1 MKFNTLNVNI
11 LTSSI
16 LRLDLSGISTSLAYW
31 PRTVLLTFL
40 LIVSHLSFSQEC
52 KPDYTLQTVTSNN
65 SIEWSKFPEFS
76 LPFTIIY
83 NGPRFNDQQSQPLK
97 HGFSHLGGFS
107 GAEPATLPASKRALL
122 WNSVASLPGTNQ
134 PWSDLGLES
143 PWGNDTTLFRANWAS
158 YLKRLADG
166 FDDSR
171 GQAMPK
177 ADILCLDVERMQELD
192 RDILLL
198 KSNRRVP
205 EQYLALSDADFLAKY
220 KKDIRW
226 WYTEAANYLTQ
237 NNIDPATKI
246 GSYSD
251 VPVRGTWLN
260 VPTNTWQ
267 DWTTNKQRTHYLMQ
281 DDNGNIGGS
290 FYNHMDLM
298 MPSAYYYY
306 PYENPFGKDYLSYL
320 LFQIEVNKAWS
331 NKPVVP
337 FLWLRYHDSFVAG
350 SPQIPSFIAEA
361 TAIFPFF
368 SGAKGLWLWDNPQ
381 FENTAQQNYATYE
394 HFIYG
399 LYRLSQFADMFEGD
413 YQLVIPQ
420 SARDH
425 MVAQNPI
432 WRGVVKGNRIVIAAQ
447 NPYGTDGQQVSV
459 NVYHNTWYRTITLTG
474 KEIFLCEFDLNDSVT
489 SAEDPFLD
497 VNIGP
502 NPSDGNFSLLVNGSM
517 GSAAIDFSLFDMNGR
532 LVDQRS
538 LRVYPGET
546 RHSVSVNNVS
556 SGVYIA
562 RFTSATKTITKKVVI
577 FK

>member
-1 MKFNTLNVNI
+1 MKHSTLFFNTLTKKVQQIGFARNMQSPHN
-11 LTSSI
+11 
-16 LRLDLSGISTSLAYW
+16 GHYW
-31 PRTVLLTFL
+31 LLLFWLLTY
-40 LIVSHLSFSQEC
+40 SQSSFGQEC
-52 KPDYTLQTVTSNN
+52 KPDYTLQPVTTTN

-134 PWSDLGLES
+134 PWSDLGVES
-143 PWGNDTTLFRANWAS
+143 PWGNDTTLFRTNWAS
-158 YLKRLADG
+158 YLKRLADS
-166 FDDSR
+166 FEDSR

-198 KSNRRVP
+198 KTNRRVP

-237 NNIDPATKI
+237 NNLDPNTKV

-260 VPTNTWQ
+260 VTTNTWQ

-290 FYNHMDLM
+290 FYNHMDLL

-331 NKPVVP
+331 TKPVVP

-381 FENTAQQNYATYE
+381 FENSAQQNYATYE

-399 LYRLSQFADMFEGD
+399 LYRLSQFSDMFEGD

-447 NPYGTDGQQVSV
+447 NPYATDGQQVTV
-459 NVYHNTWYRTITLTG
+459 NVYHNNWYRTITLTG
-474 KEIFLCEFDLNDSVT
+474 KEIFLCEFDLSDTIT
-489 SAEDPFLD
+489 SSEDPFLD
-497 VNIGP
+497 VTVGP
-502 NPSDGNFSLLVNGSM
+502 NPSDGNFNLLLNGSL
-517 GSAAIDFSLFDMNGR
+517 GSAAIDFSLVDMNGR
-532 LVDQRS
+532 LVDQRT

-546 RHSVSVNNVS
+546 RYPITVTTIS
-556 SGVYIA
+556 SGIYIA

>member
-1 MKFNTLNVNI
+1 MKFSILLVRMQTKQVPQ
-11 LTSSI
+11 LTSSWSLKS
-16 LRLDLSGISTSLAYW
+16 LRSELWLLMNFW
-31 PRTVLLTFL
+31 MLTFAHSSL
-40 LIVSHLSFSQEC
+40 GQDC
-52 KPDYTLQTVTSNN
+52 KPPFTLNPVATNN
-65 SIEWSKFPEFS
+65 TIEWGKFPEFN

-83 NGPRFNDQQSQPLK
+83 NGPRFNDHQSQPLK
-97 HGFSHLGGFS
+97 HGFSHLAGFS
-107 GAEPATLPASKRALL
+107 GSEPATLPASKRALL
-122 WNSVASLPGTNQ
+122 WNSVASLPGTSQ
-134 PWSDLGLES
+134 PWSDLGVES

-158 YLKRLADG
+158 YLKHLANS

-171 GQAMPK
+171 GQPMPK
-177 ADILCLDVERMQELD
+177 ADILCLDIERMQELD

-198 KSNRRVP
+198 KTEKKVP
-205 EQYLALSDADFLAKY
+205 AQYLALSDADFLAKY

-237 NNIDPATKI
+237 NHLDPTTKI

-260 VPTNTWQ
+260 IPTNTWQ

-290 FYNHMDLM
+290 FYNAMDLH

-320 LFQIEVNKAWS
+320 LFQIEVNTAWS
-331 NKPVVP
+331 DKPIVP
-337 FLWLRYHDSFVAG
+337 FLWLRYHDSFVSG
-350 SPQIPSFIAEA
+350 SPLIPDFIAEA

-368 SGAKGLWLWDNPQ
+368 SGAKGVWLWDNPL

-399 LYRLSQFADMFEGD
+399 LYRLSQFAHMFEGD

-447 NPYGTDGQQVSV
+447 NPYAADGQQVSV
-459 NVYHNTWYRTITLTG
+459 NVYHNNWFRTITLTG
-474 KEIFLCEFDLNDSVT
+474 KEIFLCEFDLTDTLT
-489 SAEDPFLD
+489 SAEDPLLY
-497 VNIGP
+497 VQIAP
-502 NPSDGNFSLLVNGSM
+502 NPSDGNFTLLVNGSI
-517 GSAAIDFSLFDMNGR
+517 GSATIDFSLFDISGR
-532 LVDQRS
+532 LVKQQP
-538 LRVYPGET
+538 LKVYPGET
-546 RHSVSVNNVS
+546 RYAISVNPVS

-562 RFTSATKTITKKVVI
+562 RITSATKTITKKVVI
-577 FK
+577 IQ